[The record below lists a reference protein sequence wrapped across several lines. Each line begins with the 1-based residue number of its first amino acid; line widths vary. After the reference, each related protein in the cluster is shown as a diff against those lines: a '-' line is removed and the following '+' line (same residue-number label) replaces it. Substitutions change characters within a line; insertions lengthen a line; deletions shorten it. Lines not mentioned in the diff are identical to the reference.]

1 MRPFY
6 VTTPIYYV
14 NDAPHIG
21 HAYTTV
27 AADALARW
35 HRLNGRPTF
44 FLTGTDEH
52 GQKVQRAA
60 EKLGRTPL
68 EHADIMHV
76 RFKALWD
83 RLDIQ
88 YDDFIR
94 TTEPRHTRF
103 VQDLLQKLHDQGEL
117 YQAPYSGWYSTSAE
131 RFWSDE
137 EVAAATA
144 LALGKPVTA
153 ADLHNGVAGVCPDT
167 GSTVEWLTEHNWF
180 FRMSA
185 YQDRLIA
192 HITEHPTCIMPE
204 TRRNE
209 VLGYL
214 RKPLSDLCISRPK
227 SRLSWG
233 IPLPFAPEYV
243 TYVWFDALSNYVS
256 ALQDPPSRLSF
267 WPEAL
272 QLVGKDILTFHTV
285 YWFSF
290 LFAAGLTPPKQVY
303 AHGWWLMTGKKMS
316 KSVGN
321 VIKPDAVIDA
331 YGADALR
338 YFLLAAV
345 PFGGD
350 GEFTHEAFLH
360 KFNSDLAND
369 VGNLSHRA
377 TSMPAKWLGAVVP
390 AVGVQTDDDLELQ
403 AVAVRATA
411 AFRAQMDLVQFKA
424 ALEGLW
430 ELVRAGNNY
439 IEKQAPWALN
449 KAGNTA
455 RLGTVLR
462 NVMEVVRVAYSYL
475 ACVTP
480 GKSREVLDRLGLAAP
495 DLDPTFDR
503 LVTGRPVSHRD
514 PIFLRLDTVPE
525 SLLSTDPVVPA
536 VPVAPVA
543 PVAPVVAAAAP
554 AADAAPI
561 AQIEYDDFAKV
572 QLRTGVVLTAEK
584 HPKADRLLVLTVDVG
599 EEKPRTIVAGIAAVY
614 DPPELVGKTVIV
626 VMNLKPAKLRGIESQ
641 GMLLA
646 AGGSDVASILTPY
659 RPVPPGSVVK

>member
-1 MRPFY
+1 MPPFY

-35 HRLNGRPTF
+35 HRLNGRETF

-60 EKLGRTPL
+60 EKLGRTPQ
-68 EHADIMHV
+68 EHADLMHV
-76 RFKALWD
+76 RFKALWE

-137 EVAAATA
+137 EVAAAA
-144 LALGKPVTA
+144 AIALGKPVTP
-153 ADLHNGVAGVCPDT
+153 ADLHNGVAGVCPDS
-167 GSTVEWLTEHNWF
+167 GAAVEWLTEHNWF

-185 YQDRLIA
+185 YQDRLVA
-192 HITEHPTCIMPE
+192 HITENPSCIMPE

-214 RKPLSDLCISRPK
+214 RKPLADLCISRPK
-227 SRLSWG
+227 ARLAWG
-233 IPLPFAPEYV
+233 IPLPFAPDYV
-243 TYVWFDALSNYVS
+243 TYVWFDALTNYVS
-256 ALQDPPSRLSF
+256 ALQEPPARLAF

-290 LFAAGLTPPKQVY
+290 LFAAGITPPKQVY

-321 VIKPDAVIDA
+321 VIKPDAMIDA
-331 YGADALR
+331 YSADALR

-345 PFGGD
+345 PFGAD
-350 GEFTHEAFLH
+350 GEFTQEAFLH
-360 KFNSDLAND
+360 RYNSDLAND
-369 VGNLSHRA
+369 IGNLSHRA
-377 TSMPAKWLGAVVP
+377 TSMPEKWLGSVVP
-390 AVGVQTDDDLELQ
+390 AVGVQTDEDLELQ
-403 AVAVRATA
+403 AVALRATE
-411 AFRAQMDLVQFKA
+411 AFRANMELVQFKA

-430 ELVRAGNNY
+430 ELVRAGNKY
-439 IEKQAPWALN
+439 IDSQAPWALN
-449 KAGNTA
+449 KRGDME

-480 GKSREVLDRLGLAAP
+480 GKSKEVLDRLGMAAP
-495 DLDPTFDR
+495 DLDPNLNR
-503 LVTGRPVSHRD
+503 LTPGHAVSHRD
-514 PIFLRLDTVPE
+514 PIFLRLDAIPE
-525 SLLSTDPVVPA
+525 SLVSNDPVPA
-536 VPVAPVA
+536 APPV
-543 PVAPVVAAAAP
+543 AAAP
-554 AADAAPI
+554 AAPAVDAAPV

-572 QLRTGVVLTAEK
+572 QLRTGLVLAAEK
-584 HPKADRLLVLTVDVG
+584 HPKADRLLVLSVEVG

-614 DPPELVGKTVIV
+614 EPAELVGKTVIV

-659 RPVPPGSVVK
+659 RPVPPGSIVK